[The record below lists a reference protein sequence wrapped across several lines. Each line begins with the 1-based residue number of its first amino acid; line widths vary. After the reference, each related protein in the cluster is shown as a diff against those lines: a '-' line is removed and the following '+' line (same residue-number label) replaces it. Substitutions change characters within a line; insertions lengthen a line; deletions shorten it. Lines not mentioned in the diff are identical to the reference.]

1 MRTFKHA
8 CALSEVIKKYCRQ
21 LLRNRATTASKLGH
35 VNILAITHIGMRG
48 ASFT

>member
-8 CALSEVIKKYCRQ
+8 CALSEVIKEYCRK
-21 LLRNRATTASKLGH
+21 LLRNRATTASKLSH
-35 VNILAITHIGMRG
+35 VNILALTYVGMRG